1 MLYLSSNSHGKGSL
15 FNKFSDKQILEGIR
29 RQDEKILNHLYTNYY
44 NTVKNHVVQNSG
56 TPDDVS
62 DVLQESIII
71 LYSQIISDDF
81 ELTSDL
87 KGFFFGIV
95 RNVWSAQIRK
105 KSRSVELTF
114 DISDEDTP
122 DIAGNELLDRIVRRS
137 FVKLKDDCQQMLNLH
152 IDGKSYEEIARIM
165 GMKNEVYARRK
176 KYLCKEAL
184 MDIVRSDKEFQDLDL

>member
-29 RQDEKILNHLYTNYY
+29 NQDDKILNHLYTNYY
-44 NTVKNHVVQNSG
+44 STVKNHVVQNSG
-56 TPDDVS
+56 TSDDVS

-95 RNVWSAQIRK
+95 RNVWNAQIRK

-152 IDGKSYEEIARIM
+152 IDGKSYEEIAQIM